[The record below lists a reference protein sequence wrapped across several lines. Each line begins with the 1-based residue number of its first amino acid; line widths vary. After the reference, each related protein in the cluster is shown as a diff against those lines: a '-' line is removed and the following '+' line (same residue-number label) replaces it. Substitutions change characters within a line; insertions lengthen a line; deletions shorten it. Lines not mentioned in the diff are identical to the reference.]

1 MKPYLTTVL
10 PALALLLPAAA
21 DANSLY
27 KCTDDSGVVLFTNQK
42 PARKDCVVLSH
53 QTQGTVSGAP
63 RQKASAAPTPADFPR
78 VSGSEQKARDNDRRA
93 ILDKELA
100 NELQGLEAAKKS
112 LLDAGSQPAD
122 KLQPLRDAVALHER
136 NVEALKKELGNLR

>member
-1 MKPYLTTVL
+1 MKPYLTAVP
-10 PALALLLPAAA
+10 PALALLPVAA
-21 DANSLY
+21 DANTLY

-42 PARKDCVVLSH
+42 PARRDCVVLSH
-53 QTQGTVSGAP
+53 QAQGTVSGAP
-63 RQKASAAPTPADFPR
+63 RQKASTPTPADFPR

-100 NELQGLEAAKKS
+100 NELQGLETAKKS

>member
-1 MKPYLTTVL
+1 MKPYLTAVL
-10 PALALLLPAAA
+10 PALALLPVAA
-21 DANSLY
+21 DANTLY

-42 PARKDCVVLSH
+42 PARRDCVVLSH
-53 QTQGTVSGAP
+53 QAQGTVSGAP
-63 RQKASAAPTPADFPR
+63 RQKASTPTPADFPR

-100 NELQGLEAAKKS
+100 NELQGLETAKKS
-112 LLDAGSQPAD
+112 LLDAGTQPAD